1 MIYVIKGEEP
11 YLIRKKISEIVSAN
25 KNSEIVKFN
34 GSDNSFSIYE
44 VINACRSINL
54 FMDKVVVLVKDA
66 PFLYKKASDEEL
78 KALVDYIN
86 NPTYEAE
93 LIFYSLE
100 NNISEKLKST
110 KELIKNAQY
119 IKLDKLKKNDFYSYA
134 RNMINQCRLNIDSKA
149 IDYLVNNSNFD
160 LSLLSSNLRVLS
172 LYPDFINL
180 DVLNKLISLP
190 DEEDPF
196 NLINSLTNKDIS
208 KSIEYVNKLLK
219 YDDNILGLI
228 SLISAQLRFLYAVS
242 YYDGIG
248 YSTSDIM
255 NALKV
260 RNDYRIV
267 KARETLRNISKED
280 ILKLLSDL
288 SDLDFK
294 CKTNSEIDDK
304 TKLELLIVNMINDI

>member
-44 VINACRSINL
+44 VINTCRSINL

-66 PFLYKKASDEEL
+66 PLLYKKASDEEL
-78 KALVDYIN
+78 KALVDYID

-242 YYDGIG
+242 YYDEIG

-304 TKLELLIVNMINDI
+304 TKLELLIVNMINNI